1 MIRMGHRPSISAVCK
16 NLSHWTVVLIPR
28 DGFRVECIFTDEN
41 DLTRHIR
48 LFWNAIEGISMGF
61 PGLQATGEMAL

>member
-1 MIRMGHRPSISAVCK
+1 MIRMEHRPSISAVCK

-41 DLTRHIR
+41 DLQ
-48 LFWNAIEGISMGF
+48 G
-61 PGLQATGEMAL
+61 ALGYFETLSRVFRWAFRGCRPLEL